1 MITIS
6 NIVILVVRDVRTKD
20 ERDTLREDIGE
31 LEAALF
37 RSSPDAFEKV
47 LSARLPKRTAL
58 VIRDICT
65 RPEFKNNREALRTF
79 FHDVKNTL
87 DSFLLLKLTLALK
100 PSEEMI
106 NRLHEWTQQNLEV
119 GVVLDIAYD
128 ASILG
133 GVKIIFSGRYKEM
146 TLAQMI
152 TETMAKE
159 KINIM
164 GMIK

>member
-1 MITIS
+1 MIAIS

-20 ERDTLREDIGE
+20 ERDKLREDMSE

-37 RSSPDAFEKV
+37 HSNPDAFEKV
-47 LSARLPKRTAL
+47 LSARLPERTAL
-58 VIRDICT
+58 VIRDICA
-65 RPEFKNNREALRTF
+65 RPEFKNNTGALRTF

-87 DSFLLLKLTLALK
+87 DSFILFKLTLALK

-106 NRLHEWTQQNLEV
+106 NRLHEWTGQNLGV
-119 GVVLDIAYD
+119 GVVLDIGYD

-133 GVKIIFSGRYKEM
+133 GVKIIFNGRYKEM

-164 GMIK
+164 EMIK